1 MKDQL
6 FVKRVIMCLVGVCIC
21 GISVGFFN
29 TAVFGVNP
37 FQCFAQGLHKQFQ
50 FIPVFASYGT
60 FYACVNLVL
69 LVVDF
74 FLDRHYIG
82 LATFLN
88 MFFVGYLVTFTEWCI
103 YLVFPEPGFL
113 TRVVLLAIGIFLCCL
128 ASALYYTADLGVST
142 YDTIPLTIT
151 DRKPQV
157 AGKVVPF
164 RFIRIISDLIC
175 VIIGYFCGAVV
186 GIGTVITAFF
196 MGPLI
201 EVLKKTIALPLLY
214 GKQGAESAAS

>member
-1 MKDQL
+1 MRDKL
-6 FVKRVIMCLVGVCIC
+6 FVRRLIMSLVGVCIC
-21 GISVGFFN
+21 GVAVGFFN
-29 TAVFGVNP
+29 AAVFGVDP
-37 FQCFAQGLHKQFQ
+37 FQCFAQGLHNQFQ

-60 FYACVNLVL
+60 FYAAVNLVL
-69 LVVDF
+69 LVIDF

-88 MFFVGYLVTFTEWCI
+88 MFFVGYLVTFSEWCI
-103 YLVFPEPGFL
+103 DLVVPEPGL
-113 TRVVLLAIGIFLCCL
+113 PARVVLLIIGIFLCCL

-142 YDTIPLTIT
+142 YDAIPLFIT

-164 RFIRIISDLIC
+164 RFIRIVSDLIC
-175 VIIGYFCGAVV
+175 VIIGYACGAVV

-196 MGPLI
+196 MEPLI
-201 EVLKKTIALPLLY
+201 EVLKKSIAIPLLY
-214 GKQGAESAAS
+214 GKQTADTPS

>member
-1 MKDQL
+1 MKNQL

-29 TAVFGVNP
+29 TAVFGVDP
-37 FQCFAQGLHKQFQ
+37 FQCFAQGLHKRFQ

-60 FYACVNLVL
+60 FYACANLVL

-74 FLDRHYIG
+74 FLNRHYIG

-103 YLVFPEPGFL
+103 YLVVPEPGFL
-113 TRVVLLAIGIFLCCL
+113 TRVVLLIIGVFLCCL

-142 YDTIPLTIT
+142 YDAIPLTIT
-151 DRKPQV
+151 DHKPRV

-175 VIIGYFCGAVV
+175 VVIGYFCGAVV

-201 EVLKKTIALPLLY
+201 EVLKKSVALPLLY
-214 GKQGAESAAS
+214 GDQTADAPLS